1 MELNKKSFCA
11 IQSSFMPWIGY
22 FSMIRASNTFVL
34 IDDVQYDKN
43 GWRNRNRIKGRN
55 SAIWLTVPVLT
66 SKRSGQLISA
76 VEIDYST
83 KWEETLLGK
92 IRESYKD
99 AKFFSVIYPMI
110 VDSLKPQ
117 DMSLNELNLK
127 LITEFMNVLRM
138 NQIVVM
144 SSTLNASQ
152 ERISRLIDYSELTQ
166 CEQYISGPM
175 AKNYIDE
182 KRFREHGLHLR
193 WYEYNEL
200 LEYSQL
206 GGDFLP
212 KLSIVDLL
220 MNLGPE
226 EAIQFID
233 RINESWEQQC
243 KE

>member
-1 MELNKKSFCA
+1 MKHNKKGFCA
-11 IQSSFMPWIGY
+11 IQSSFIPWIGY
-22 FSMIRASNTFVL
+22 FSMIRASNIFVL

-55 SAIWLTVPVLT
+55 CAIWLTVPVLT

-92 IRESYKD
+92 LRESYKD
-99 AKFFSVIYPMI
+99 AKFFSVIYPII
-110 VDSLKPQ
+110 VDSLKAQ
-117 DMSLNELNLK
+117 SMYLSELNLK
-127 LITEFMNVLRM
+127 LITEFMNILQM
-138 NQIVVM
+138 NQTVVI
-144 SSTLNASQ
+144 SSTLKVSQ
-152 ERISRLIDYSELTQ
+152 ERISRLLDYSELTQ
-166 CEQYISGPM
+166 CEQYISGAM

-182 KRFREHGLHLR
+182 NRFKEHGLHLR
-193 WYEYNEL
+193 WYEYNES

-206 GGDFLP
+206 NGDFLP

-233 RINESWEQQC
+233 QLNESWEQQC